1 MRPLVC
7 SLLFL
12 ALSLNLSHAKKYD
25 LDSLKLVF
33 RTQHDI
39 PEKLKATF
47 RICSYYN
54 RAKTNNDDSLR
65 IYANEGIRLSASVD
79 SLGMQAYFT
88 TYFGATYFYEDTSI
102 YFSKMREAEDLNL
115 RSRSKVR
122 YLKAAMTTYNAAM
135 QYNEYNQNE
144 LAIACS
150 KRGIS
155 YIDQFNPKDNDLWI
169 NNRTRIKD
177 RLYVELIEAYREMSE
192 YEKSIKT
199 LFEQEKFLRE
209 NDSYSG
215 LLEVYLQYYDVYADI
230 INQKKMLLSP
240 EELRPYKDLLLENLQ
255 KASHLS
261 DSLPSSFG
269 RKGIPSLYFGYYYEE
284 EKDLEMA
291 KRCFEESIE
300 ITKVEK
306 RHEIRLMGYLSL
318 AGIYLEENQADVS
331 FQYIQ
336 QADSIAQYVKSPVK
350 NLQLY
355 EAFAEYYLAKRQPK
369 KALKYMDMGSEIM
382 LENSSME
389 VKAEHFELKHKVA
402 LANNQP
408 DKALQYYKKQIALKD
423 SLAGQQLAET
433 LEDLR
438 GKYETSQKDVE
449 IAKLNEEKVSQ
460 QLVFQRILG
469 FAVLVIMIILFI
481 SVAIFQRN
489 RNKILE
495 AKQKSSE
502 LKHRL
507 LRSQMNPHF
516 TFNALGAIQ
525 NYLLVSDQPNKAAY
539 FLAKFAKLM
548 RQILDQSIA
557 PLISVEEELDT
568 LENYLTIQKLR
579 YDSKFEFQI
588 EVADEICKE
597 KTKIPPVLI
606 QPLLENSIEHGKI
619 HRKDDGIV
627 RVEMEEVEE
636 GFINVKVLDNGIG
649 LSKSK
654 KSEIKR
660 EHHSVSTTIIEER
673 INMLRAKYGGNIRY
687 QARELAHGGTET
699 LLVLPKI
706 IQ

>member
-1 MRPLVC
+1 MRPIVC

-25 LDSLKLVF
+25 LDSLKVVF
-33 RTQHDI
+33 RTQDDI
-39 PEKLKATF
+39 PEKLKAAF

-65 IYANEGIRLSASVD
+65 YYAAEGVKISAAAD
-79 SLGMQAYFT
+79 SIGMQAYFT
-88 TYFGATYFYEDTSI
+88 TYYGATYFYEDTSI
-102 YFSKMREAEDLNL
+102 YFTKMKEAEELNL
-115 RSRSKVR
+115 RSDSRIR
-122 YLKAAMTTYNAAM
+122 YLKAAMTVYNAAM
-135 QYNEYNQNE
+135 QYNEYDENE
-144 LAIACS
+144 LAIRSC

-155 YIDQFNPKDNDLWI
+155 YIDRFDPEDNDLWA

-199 LFEQEKFLRE
+199 LFEQEKFLRA
-209 NDSYSG
+209 NHSYSG
-215 LLEVYLQYYDVYADI
+215 LIEVYFQYHDVYADI

-240 EELRPYKDLLLENLQ
+240 AELQPYKNKLLENLQ

-261 DSLPSSFG
+261 DSLPSSFA
-269 RKGIPSLYFGYYYEE
+269 RKGLPSLFFGYFYED
-284 EKDLEMA
+284 EKNYEMA
-291 KRCFEESIE
+291 KRCYEEAIE
-300 ITKVEK
+300 ITALEK
-306 RHEIRLMGYLSL
+306 RHEARLMAYISL
-318 AGIYLEENQADVS
+318 AGIYLEENQPDTA
-331 FQYIQ
+331 FKLIQ
-336 QADSIAQYVKSPVK
+336 QADSIAKRVKSPAKDVH
-350 NLQLY
+350 LY
-355 EAFAEYYLAKRQPK
+355 EVFSKYYLVKREPK
-369 KALKYMDMGSEIM
+369 EALKYIEMASNVM
-382 LENSSME
+382 LETSSME
-389 VKAEHFELKHKVA
+389 VKADHFELKHKVA

-408 DKALQYYKKQIALKD
+408 DKALEYYKKQIAYKD

-438 GKYETSQKDVE
+438 GKYETSKKDVE
-449 IAKLNEEKVSQ
+449 IARLNEEKVSQ
-460 QLVFQRILG
+460 QLVFQRVLG
-469 FAVLVIMIILFI
+469 FAVLVILIILFI
-481 SVAIFQRN
+481 SVAIYQRN

-588 EVADEICKE
+588 DVADEICKE

-619 HRKDDGIV
+619 HKKDDGIV
-627 RVEMEEVEE
+627 RVEMAEEEE
-636 GFINVKVLDNGIG
+636 GFINVKVLDNGVG
-649 LSKSK
+649 LSNSRKSNIK
-654 KSEIKR
+654 K

>member
-7 SLLFL
+7 SLILL

-25 LDSLKLVF
+25 LDSLKVVF
-33 RTQHDI
+33 RTQEDI

-65 IYANEGIRLSASVD
+65 YYAGEGIKISAAAD

-88 TYFGATYFYEDTSI
+88 TYYGATYFYEDTSI
-102 YFSKMREAEDLNL
+102 YFTKMREAEDLNI
-115 RSRSKVR
+115 RSDSKIR

-144 LAIACS
+144 LAISCS

-155 YIDQFNPKDNDLWI
+155 YIDKFDPQGNDLWI

-215 LLEVYLQYYDVYADI
+215 LMEVYFQYRDVYADI

-240 EELRPYKDLLLENLQ
+240 EELKPYKNLLLENLQ
-255 KASHLS
+255 KAAHLS

-269 RKGIPSLYFGYYYEE
+269 RKGVPSLLFGFYYED
-284 EKDLEMA
+284 EKDFEMA
-291 KRCFEESIE
+291 KRCYEEAIE
-300 ITKVEK
+300 ITRIEK
-306 RHEIRLMGYLSL
+306 RHEARLMAYLSL
-318 AGIYLEENQADVS
+318 AGIYLEENQADIS

-336 QADSIAQYVKSPVK
+336 EADSIAQFVKSPAK

-355 EAFAEYYLAKRQPK
+355 EAFAEYYLVKRKPK
-369 KALKYMDMGSEIM
+369 EALKYIEMGTDIM

-408 DKALQYYKKQIALKD
+408 DKALKYYKKQIAFKD

-438 GKYETSQKDVE
+438 GKYKTSQKDVV
-449 IAKLNEEKVSQ
+449 IARLNEEKVSQ

-469 FAVLVIMIILFI
+469 FAVLVILIILFI
-481 SVAIFQRN
+481 SLTIYQRN

-588 EVADEICKE
+588 NVADEICKE

-619 HRKDDGIV
+619 HKKDDGIV
-627 RVEMEEVEE
+627 RVEMVEEEE

-649 LSKSK
+649 LSNSG
-654 KSEIKR
+654 KSEIKKD
-660 EHHSVSTTIIEER
+660 HHSVSTTIIEER